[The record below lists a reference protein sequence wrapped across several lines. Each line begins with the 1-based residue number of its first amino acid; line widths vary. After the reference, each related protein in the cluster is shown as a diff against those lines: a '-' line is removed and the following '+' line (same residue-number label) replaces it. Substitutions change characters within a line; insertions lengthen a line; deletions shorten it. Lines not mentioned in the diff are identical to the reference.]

1 MQSKSQLTAE
11 LITRESQNALLG
23 YIGMLPNPDKV
34 LRNTGKTIEVYREL
48 KNDPHVWSCIQ
59 SRKSGVISLDYNIMP
74 NGASDAIVREIEG
87 IFDGLDMQQIERDI
101 LEAPLFGYQPME
113 ILWKITEGSRKFI
126 VPDAI
131 IAKPQEWFF
140 YDGKGNLRY
149 KKSGEPKGEE
159 PPPFKILNV
168 HYESS
173 YMNPYGHALL
183 GKCYWP
189 VTFKNGSIRFWVNFT
204 EKYGMP
210 ILMGQYTRG
219 STYDETQK
227 LANELANMTE
237 DAVIVAPSDIKLE
250 MHEAVRTSSVSLY
263 KELISHCNAEI
274 SKAILSQTLTTELNV
289 GSYAAA
295 QTHFKVRRE
304 VILSD
309 IRLVE
314 SVMNTII
321 KHIVNLNFSSFGYPL
336 FELLINDEDTLQ
348 KVERDLKISQTG
360 SVRFT
365 KQYWLNNYGFKE
377 DEIEIN

>member
-1 MQSKSQLTAE
+1 MQNKSQLTAE

-59 SRKSGVISLDYNIMP
+59 SRKSGLISLEYNVIP
-74 NGASDAIVREIEG
+74 NGANEAMVREIE
-87 IFDGLDMQQIERDI
+87 DMLAGLDMQQIERDI

-113 ILWKITEGSRKFI
+113 IIWKITEGGRKYI
-126 VPDAI
+126 VPEAI
-131 IAKPQEWFF
+131 VAKPQEWFF
-140 YDGKGNLRY
+140 YDGRGNLRY

-159 PPPFKILNV
+159 PPPFKIMNV
-168 HYESS
+168 QYESS

-274 SKAILSQTLTTELNV
+274 SKAILSQTLTTELEN

-314 SVMNTII
+314 SVINTVIRHII
-321 KHIVNLNFSSFGYPL
+321 NLNFSSIAYPK
-336 FELLINDEDTLQ
+336 FELLVNDEDTLQ

-360 SVRFT
+360 SVKFT

-377 DEIEIN
+377 DEIEM